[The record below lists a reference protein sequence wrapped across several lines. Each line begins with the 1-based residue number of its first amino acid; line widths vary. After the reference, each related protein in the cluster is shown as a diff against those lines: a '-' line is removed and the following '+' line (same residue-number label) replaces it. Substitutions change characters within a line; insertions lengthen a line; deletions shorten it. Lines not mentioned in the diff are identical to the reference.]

1 MDWAEPMD
9 AIVLE
14 KPGLLRNA
22 RTDAPGEVPEGCALV
37 RVGRIGVCGTDWH
50 AYRGKQPFFSY
61 PRILGHELGV
71 VVERVNDPHSV
82 LKPGDHC
89 VVEPYLNCGQCVAC
103 RHEKPNCCVNLKV
116 MGVHID
122 GGMCERIVVPTRK
135 LHRSEKLSLDELALV
150 EPLGIGAHAVDRA
163 KIVRGEW
170 VLVIG
175 VGPIGLSVIP
185 FAMAAG
191 GQIIAMDIS
200 GKRLEFCRASM
211 GVRNTI
217 DASETDPIAEL
228 KKLTSDDLPTC
239 VIDATGNAKSMARC
253 FESTASG
260 GRIVFVGLFQGD
272 LTFND
277 PNFHRR
283 ELTLLASRNS
293 RPGDF
298 SRIIGMV
305 ERGEIDTKPWITH
318 RARFDQAVEEFPK
331 WLDPDLGV
339 LKAMIEL

>member
-1 MDWAEPMD
+1 MN

-22 RTDAPGEVPEGCALV
+22 TAEAPAELPDGCALV

-71 VVERVNDPHSV
+71 VVERVNDPQSN
-82 LKPGDHC
+82 LKPGDRC
-89 VVEPYLNCGQCVAC
+89 VVEPYLNCGQCIAC
-103 RHEKPNCCVNLKV
+103 RNDKPNCCVNLKV
-116 MGVHID
+116 MGVHVD
-122 GGMCERIVVPTRK
+122 GGMRERIVVPTRK

-150 EPLGIGAHAVDRA
+150 EPLGIGCHAVDRA
-163 KIVRGEW
+163 KIASGEW

-175 VGPIGLSVIP
+175 AGPIGLSVIP

-191 GQIIAMDIS
+191 GQVISMDIS
-200 GKRLEFCRASM
+200 AKRLEFCRASM
-211 GVRNTI
+211 GARNTI
-217 DASETDPIAEL
+217 NAGEPDSVASL
-228 KKLTSDDLPTC
+228 RKLTSGDLPTC
-239 VIDATGNAKSMARC
+239 VIDATGNAQSMAGC
-253 FESTASG
+253 FDLAAPG

-293 RPGDF
+293 RPADF
-298 SRIIGMV
+298 DRIIGMV

-331 WLDPDLGV
+331 WLEPDSGV